1 MQMDDEAMPKVLE
14 AHHRAIKTGMD
25 EIRLLCEDRGP
36 NSAGLSA
43 ARERLT
49 SASLARPRYVS
60 KVIVRSLL
68 VDPGG
73 GVRTELSELLIATAA
88 RRMVSNGHVAA

>member
-43 ARERLT
+43 AR
-49 SASLARPRYVS
+49 
-60 KVIVRSLL
+60 
-68 VDPGG
+68 
-73 GVRTELSELLIATAA
+73 
-88 RRMVSNGHVAA
+88 